1 MLPLC
6 SSGERNGIG
15 KSGREQQGALSGHCR
30 ECNCGRIQ
38 RGRPRSRPNP
48 SEDSATIRAPL
59 PAQIEWLDTIEAAL
73 SELRRRN
80 IADPN
85 LAEAATIVSRLR
97 AAISSRPE
105 HITADK
111 ALWLCLFGCI
121 SEPFLKHFSS
131 AIGDDLGHATAH
143 RIIEVLSSLS
153 QYLKI

>member
-1 MLPLC
+1 MASANPEESNEALYPVIAE
-6 SSGERNGIG
+6 SATTAEFSGAVR
-15 KSGREQQGALSGHCR
+15 ALDQ
-30 ECNCGRIQ
+30 I
-38 RGRPRSRPNP
+38 P
-48 SEDSATIRAPL
+48 SEDSATIRAQL

-73 SELRRRN
+73 SELRRCN

-97 AAISSRPE
+97 AAISSRSE
-105 HITADK
+105 HITGDK
-111 ALWLCLFGCI
+111 ALWLRLFGCV

-143 RIIEVLSSLS
+143 KIIEVLSSLS